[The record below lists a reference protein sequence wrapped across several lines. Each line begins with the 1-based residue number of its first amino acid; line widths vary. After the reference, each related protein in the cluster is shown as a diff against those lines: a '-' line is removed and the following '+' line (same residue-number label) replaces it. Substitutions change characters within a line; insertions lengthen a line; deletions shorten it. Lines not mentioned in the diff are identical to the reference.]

1 VRRALESQIIEGEL
15 LSFFPDAPRVQSLWV
30 KTKLRTLKEAIAEL
44 SKREET
50 SEDKICFYVGEDESN
65 RCNAVPTILPALI
78 KWTEGYQL
86 DAVIWLY

>member
-1 VRRALESQIIEGEL
+1 M
-15 LSFFPDAPRVQSLWV
+15 SFFPDAPRVQSLWV
-30 KTKLRTLKEAIAEL
+30 KTKLKTLKEAIAEL

-50 SEDKICFYVGEDESN
+50 SEDNIVFYFGEDESN